1 MSYRNPKQ
9 IVDTQSGQYVRELQ
23 KSLADTSSKYFTSA
37 KQEFERRAKLNA
49 KIVADSQKRVNKAS
63 NEINQVASANKAI
76 NFDQMYDNLDTYNK
90 YMQINPAKRTRE
102 MNLFISN
109 MDNSGTNL
117 KNNLA
122 NTVAAGEAFIEARE
136 KGLGVPG
143 GVYSAAEGLEKYE
156 VMYGYN
162 QAPGSKKMNYN
173 PLTNEFRV
181 NVIGANG
188 EKLGSSLNQDVEHL
202 DTPQIIPDETENMK
216 DIAVKV
222 QARMD
227 VKNPNSPAYA
237 DQEYQQPTKVGDVT
251 YLSKLPS
258 RKVYLELAEGLA
270 KSEVDSMTAGEA
282 IALYNDIIGEGDIIE
297 YQKTW
302 VKGSEE
308 SIVAKNK
315 ITKAYAK
322 YVADKFGQETL
333 LVAGPRIKEID
344 KPQGEGDDKK
354 PLTASQ
360 IATQDLIKTTTESIK
375 ALDVT
380 KLKSTEQIADA
391 VDRLGFEPRISED
404 GSIAIFKGNIQKTKI
419 PAGSNITKIKE
430 ALAVA
435 SGLTL
440 SQATEAVKNSK
451 SEFYKLAEE
460 WDKNNPGPIS
470 DAIRT
475 QEIMKAYE
483 ESKKK
488 NK

>member
-9 IVDTQSGQYVRELQ
+9 IVDTQSGQYIREMQ
-23 KSLADTSSKYFTSA
+23 KSLADTSSKYFINA
-37 KQEFERRAKLNA
+37 KKEYERRAKLNA
-49 KIVADSQKRVNKAS
+49 EIVADSQKRVNKIS
-63 NEINQVASANKAI
+63 NQVNQVASANKAI

-122 NTVAAGEAFIEARE
+122 NTVAAGEPFMEAME

-143 GVYSAAEGLEKYE
+143 GVYSGAKNLKKYQ

-162 QAPGSKKMNYN
+162 QAPGSKKMDYN

-188 EKLGSSLNQDVEHL
+188 EKLGSSLNQDIEHL
-202 DTPQIIPDETENMK
+202 DMPQIIPDETENMK

-222 QARMD
+222 RARMD

-237 DQEYQQPTKVGDVT
+237 NQEYQQPTKVGNVT

-258 RKVYLELAEGLA
+258 RSVYLELATDLA
-270 KSEVDSMTAGEA
+270 KAEIDGMTAGEGV
-282 IALYNDIIGEGDIIE
+282 ALFNDVIGKGKVMEW
-297 YQKTW
+297 QKTW
-302 VKGSEE
+302 TDKNDPRKEI
-308 SIVAKNK
+308 IV
-315 ITKAYAK
+315 KAYAEHI
-322 YVADKFGQETL
+322 ADKFGQETL
-333 LVAGPRIKEID
+333 LTAGPRIKQTD
-344 KPQGEGDDKK
+344 KPLGGVDDKR
-354 PLTASQ
+354 PLTAGQ

-375 ALDVT
+375 AIDVT

-391 VDRLGFEPRISED
+391 VDRFGLEPRISKD
-404 GSIAIFKGNIQKTKI
+404 GSIVIFKGNIQKGRI
-419 PAGSNITKIKE
+419 SAGSNPTQVKE

-435 SGLTL
+435 SGLSL
-440 SQATEAVKNSK
+440 GQAEKAVEGLK
-451 SEFYKLAEE
+451 SEFDKFVEE
-460 WDKNNPGPIS
+460 YDKENPSPTS
-470 DAIRT
+470 DAFRM
-475 QEIMKAYE
+475 QEIMRAYE

-488 NK
+488 

>member
-23 KSLADTSSKYFTSA
+23 ESLADTSSKYFTSA
-37 KQEFERRAKLNA
+37 KKEYEKRAKLNA

-63 NEINQVASANKAI
+63 NEINQVASDNKAI

-122 NTVAAGEAFIEARE
+122 NTVAAGEPFMEARE

-143 GVYSAAEGLEKYE
+143 GIYSAAKGLKKYE

-162 QAPGSKKMNYN
+162 QAPGSKKMDYN

-188 EKLGSSLNQDVEHL
+188 EKLGSSLNQDIEHL
-202 DTPQIIPDETENMK
+202 DMPQIIPDETENMK
-216 DIAVKV
+216 ALNESVKT
-222 QARMD
+222 RMD
-227 VKNPNSPAYA
+227 LKNPNSPAYA
-237 DQEYQQPTKVGDVT
+237 DQKYQTPTKVNDT
-251 YLSKLPS
+251 NYLSKLPS
-258 RKVYLELAEGLA
+258 KSVYLEYAEGLA
-270 KSEVDSMTAGEA
+270 KSEIDSMTAGEA
-282 IALYNDIIGEGDIIE
+282 IALYNDIIGDGEIIE

-308 SIVAKNK
+308 SINAKKK
-315 ITKAYAK
+315 ITTAYAE
-322 YVADKFGQETL
+322 YVANKFGQDVL
-333 LVAGPRIKEID
+333 MVAGPRIKQTD
-344 KPQGEGDDKK
+344 KPQGGADDKR
-354 PLTASQ
+354 PPTAAQ

-375 ALDVT
+375 ALNPT

-391 VDRLGFEPRISED
+391 VDRLGFEPRIGKD
-404 GSIAIFKGNIQKTKI
+404 GSVAIFKGNTQKTRI

-440 SQATEAVKNSK
+440 SQASQAVKDSK
-451 SEFYKLAEE
+451 TEVEKFAEE
-460 WDKNNPGPIS
+460 WDKKNPGPIS
-470 DAIRT
+470 DAFRI
-475 QEIMKAYE
+475 QEIMRAYE
-483 ESKKK
+483 ESK

>member
-49 KIVADSQKRVNKAS
+49 EIVADSQKRVNKAS
-63 NEINQVASANKAI
+63 NEINQVANANKTI
-76 NFDQMYDNLDTYNK
+76 NFDQMYDNLDTYNE

-122 NTVAAGEAFIEARE
+122 NTVAAGEDFVEARE

-162 QAPGSKKMNYN
+162 QAPGSKKMDYN

-188 EKLGSSLNQDVEHL
+188 EKLGSSLNQDIEHL
-202 DTPQIIPDETENMK
+202 DTPQIIPDETKDMK
-216 DIAVKV
+216 ALHESVK
-222 QARMD
+222 ARMD
-227 VKNPNSPAYA
+227 LKNPNSPAYA
-237 DQEYQQPTKVGDVT
+237 KQSYQTPTTVNNVN

-258 RKVYLELAEGLA
+258 EDVYLELSENLA
-270 KSEVDSMTAGEA
+270 KAEVDKMTAGEA
-282 IALYNDIIGEGDIIE
+282 IAFFNDVIGNGDFIK

-302 VKGSEE
+302 VDGSKE
-308 SIVAKNK
+308 SVAAKEK

-322 YVADKFGQETL
+322 YVADKFGKDVLMQ
-333 LVAGPRIKEID
+333 AGPRIKETVQEPD
-344 KPQGEGDDKK
+344 KYESDKDLITLSKNIGTEVPVKNVNYKIVGNKDDKSTLYIQAERK
-354 PLTASQ
+354 AKVSKNGTIDIPSLDYDIDNQIPLYNYN
-360 IATQDLIKTTTESIK
+360 E
-375 ALDVT
+375 
-380 KLKSTEQIADA
+380 
-391 VDRLGFEPRISED
+391 
-404 GSIAIFKGNIQKTKI
+404 KTKKYSLNYG
-419 PAGSNITKIKE
+419 AFRTLTGSTGRK
-430 ALAVA
+430 
-435 SGLTL
+435 
-440 SQATEAVKNSK
+440 Q
-451 SEFYKLAEE
+451 
-460 WDKNNPGPIS
+460 
-470 DAIRT
+470 
-475 QEIMKAYE
+475 
-483 ESKKK
+483 
-488 NK
+488 

>member
-49 KIVADSQKRVNKAS
+49 EIVADSQKRVNKAS

-122 NTVAAGEAFIEARE
+122 NTVAAGEPFMEARE

-143 GVYSAAEGLEKYE
+143 GIYSAAKGLKKYE

-162 QAPGSKKMNYN
+162 QAPGSKKMDYN

-188 EKLGSSLNQDVEHL
+188 ESLGSSLNQDIEHL

-216 DIAVKV
+216 ALNESVK
-222 QARMD
+222 ARMD
-227 VKNPNSPAYA
+227 LKNPNSPAYA
-237 DQEYQQPTKVGDVT
+237 NQSYQTPTTVNNVN

-258 RKVYLELAEGLA
+258 EDVYLKYAEDLA
-270 KSEVDSMTAGEA
+270 KAEVDKMTAGEGT
-282 IALYNDIIGEGDIIE
+282 ALFNDVIGDGDFIK

-302 VKGSEE
+302 VDGSKE
-308 SIVAKNK
+308 SIAAKEK

-322 YVADKFGQETL
+322 YVAKKFGKDILMQ
-333 LVAGPRIKEID
+333 AGPRIKEID
-344 KPQGEGDDKK
+344 ESQGKGEGKK

-360 IATQDLIKTTTESIK
+360 IATQDLIKNTTESIK

-380 KLKSTEQIADA
+380 KLKSKEQIADA
-391 VDRLGFEPRISED
+391 VDRLGFEPRISPID
-404 GSIAIFKGNIQKTKI
+404 GSIAIFKGNIQKTRI
-419 PAGSNITKIKE
+419 PAGSNPTQVKE

-435 SGLTL
+435 SGLSL
-440 SQATEAVKNSK
+440 NQAEKAVKGSK
-451 SEFYKLAEE
+451 SEFEKFVEE
-460 WDKNNPGPIS
+460 YDKENPGPIS
-470 DAIRT
+470 HAFRT

-483 ESKKK
+483 KSK